1 MSGGTEPAAGAPG
14 APEDDLDPEEVQA
27 AHRQVT
33 RALGTAVASKA
44 SPMFLVAAAR
54 TLQQAPPPAG
64 VGLEGFTA
72 FRVQSPAVPA
82 PTIVEFAPVAATPAS
97 SVPASPVPGAA
108 PAGPG
113 TPATPAAA
121 PAGPGGS
128 AATALPVA
136 AARALAVQQARTEAY
151 QRMGPV
157 YDEIERVST
166 GSLRSAGGSGGAP
179 SVSTLLN
186 QVCWLNHTVRTFA
199 HPVAL
204 AEVAEDDT
212 VATLDVPRRLQ
223 AEQVTW
229 RPNLATVGVPV
240 FREETDL
247 TGKDVIVAV
256 IDSEV
261 SLRHPAL
268 AGRVVHR
275 RNFTAEGWG
284 NPHPHG
290 TAVAGIIAA
299 DDPTHGGV
307 APGAVIYNYKVLA
320 GPISAEDFGGAL
332 AIQMALED
340 GAVVANCSWGAGP
353 AGDGTSREAR
363 AVDAAWQLGMVV
375 VKSSGNAGPDDG
387 TMSSPADAA
396 GVIVVGATD
405 IDGDTVQHYSSR
417 GPVHVRPG
425 PHLVAPGGSAA
436 ERIESC
442 DVAGGFA
449 PTPGPGTSY
458 AAPHVTGMV
467 ALLAEREPEWSPDQ
481 VRDHL
486 VAAAEPIDG
495 VEDEAQGAGL
505 ARITAPR

>member
-1 MSGGTEPAAGAPG
+1 MSGGTEPATGATGGIGAPD
-14 APEDDLDPEEVQA
+14 DDLDPDEIEA
-27 AHRQVT
+27 AHRHVT
-33 RALGTAVASKA
+33 RALGIAVATKA
-44 SPMFLVAAAR
+44 SAMFLVTAAR
-54 TLQQAPPPAG
+54 TLQQAAPPPG
-64 VGLEGFTA
+64 IGLEGFTA
-72 FRVQSPAVPA
+72 FRAPPSAIPA
-82 PTIVEFAPVAATPAS
+82 PTIVEFAQVVAPAAPTA
-97 SVPASPVPGAA
+97 PARNPGNPGNPGGNPGHGTAGAPGALL
-108 PAGPG
+108 
-113 TPATPAAA
+113 PAT
-121 PAGPGGS
+121 G
-128 AATALPVA
+128 
-136 AARALAVQQARTEAY
+136 ARAQAVQQARTQAY
-151 QRMGPV
+151 RRMGPV

-166 GSLRSAGGSGGAP
+166 GALRTAGSSGGAP
-179 SVSTLLN
+179 SVSSLLN

-212 VATLDVPRRLQ
+212 VASLDVPRRLQ
-223 AEQVTW
+223 AEAVTF
-229 RPNLATVGVPV
+229 RPNLHCLGVPP
-240 FREETDL
+240 FREATDL
-247 TGKDVIVAV
+247 TGDDVIVAV
-256 IDSEV
+256 LDSEV

-299 DDPTHGGV
+299 DDPTHCGL

-353 AGDGTSREAR
+353 ARDGTSREAR
-363 AVDAAWQLGMVV
+363 AVDEAWRLGMVI
-375 VKSSGNAGPDDG
+375 VKSSGNSGPDDR
-387 TMSSPADAA
+387 TMTSPADAA

-405 IDGDTVQHYSSR
+405 VEGEAVQSYSSR
-417 GPVHVRPG
+417 GPVHVRSG
-425 PHLVAPGGSAA
+425 PHLVAPGGTVA

-449 PTPGPGTSY
+449 PTTTPGTSY

-467 ALLAEREPEWSPDQ
+467 ALLAERLPEWTPDQ

-486 VAAAEPIDG
+486 VGTAEPIGG
-495 VEDEAQGAGL
+495 VDEEAQGAGL
-505 ARITAPR
+505 ARITPPR

>member
-1 MSGGTEPAAGAPG
+1 MSEPGSGAGGAAH
-14 APEDDLDPEEVQA
+14 DDLDPDEIEA
-27 AHRQVT
+27 AHRHVT
-33 RALGTAVASKA
+33 RALGIAVATKA
-44 SPMFLVAAAR
+44 SAMFLVTTAR
-54 TLQQAPPPAG
+54 TLQQAAPPPG
-64 VGLEGFTA
+64 IGLEGFNA
-72 FRVQSPAVPA
+72 FRAPPSAIPA
-82 PTIVEFAPVAATPAS
+82 PTIVEFALETTGV
-97 SVPASPVPGAA
+97 A
-108 PAGPG
+108 PAPVSGPR
-113 TPATPAAA
+113 
-121 PAGPGGS
+121 
-128 AATALPVA
+128 ATA
-136 AARALAVQQARTEAY
+136 VQLARTEAY
-151 QRMGPV
+151 RRMGPV

-166 GSLRSAGGSGGAP
+166 GALRTAGAAGGAP
-179 SVSTLLN
+179 SVSSLLN

-223 AEQVTW
+223 AEAVTW
-229 RPNLATVGVPV
+229 RPNLHCVGVPP
-240 FREETDL
+240 FREATDL
-247 TGKDVIVAV
+247 TGKGVIVAV

-284 NPHPHG
+284 NPHAHG

-299 DDPTHGGV
+299 DDADHCGV

-340 GAVVANCSWGAGP
+340 GAAVANCSWGAGP
-353 AGDGTSREAR
+353 ARDGTSREAR
-363 AVDAAWQLGMVV
+363 AVDEAWRLGMVV
-375 VKSSGNAGPDDG
+375 VKSSGNSGPDDA

-405 IDGDTVQHYSSR
+405 IDGGEVQGYSSR
-417 GPVHVRPG
+417 GPVHSRSG
-425 PHLVAPGGSAA
+425 PHLVAPGGTVAQ
-436 ERIESC
+436 RIESC

-449 PTPGPGTSY
+449 PTPTPGTSY

-467 ALLAEREPEWSPDQ
+467 ALLAERLPDWTPDQ

-486 VAAAEPIDG
+486 VATAEPLRG
-495 VEDEAQGAGL
+495 SEDEAQGAGL
-505 ARITAPR
+505 ARITPPR